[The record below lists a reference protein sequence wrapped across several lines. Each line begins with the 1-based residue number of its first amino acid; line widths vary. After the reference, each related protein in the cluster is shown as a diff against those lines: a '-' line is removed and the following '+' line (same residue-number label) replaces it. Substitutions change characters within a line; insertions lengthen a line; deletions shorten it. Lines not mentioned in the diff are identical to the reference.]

1 MLYIYNVNPQTLAD
15 EIDLQF
21 VTTGVQTGCT
31 AVRNANNGV
40 TISRPGFYMV
50 HFNADAATS
59 AAAGNISV
67 QLAVNGIDVPG
78 AEATETSSAV
88 TDIVNLGFTAII
100 AVPPNQCCNTANVPA
115 ILTVRNVG
123 IEAAYSNAAL
133 TVTKIA

>member
-1 MLYIYNVNPQTLAD
+1 MLYIYNVNPQTVAAD
-15 EIDLQF
+15 ADIGF
-21 VTTGVQTGCT
+21 VTTGIQTGCT
-31 AVRNANNGV
+31 AVRNPNNSA
-40 TISRPGFYMV
+40 TITRPGFYMV
-50 HFNADAATS
+50 HFNVDAATS

-100 AVPPNQCCNTANVPA
+100 AVPPNQCCNTANIPA
-115 ILTVRNVG
+115 IVTVRNVG
-123 IEAAYSNAAL
+123 IEAVYSNAAL